1 MKTAHKS
8 GFTLVEIMIAVTI
21 IGFLS
26 GLAIPAFMKS
36 RRTSQASR
44 CVGNMR
50 QIESAKEQWA
60 METFG
65 DVGSPCSAADVSPY
79 LKGGFP
85 ICPASGT
92 YTVNPV
98 GSNVACSI
106 AGDHALKN

>member
-21 IGFLS
+21 IGFLA
-26 GLAIPAFMKS
+26 GLAIPALMKS
-36 RRTSQASR
+36 RRATQAGR
-44 CVGNMR
+44 CVNNMR
-50 QIESAKEQWA
+50 QIESSKEQWA

-65 DVGSPCSAADVSPY
+65 DVGSPCSSADVAPY

-85 ICPASGT
+85 VCPANGA

-98 GSNVACSI
+98 GSNVVCSI
-106 AGDHALKN
+106 AGEHALKN